1 VRSQIRFNTDVTL
14 IDRKIAATLTK
25 NRLNANRR
33 ETLDRRLSYLSP
45 EDRARWLKI
54 EQELFD
60 VQDERQSAPVKQAE
74 EVAQLE
80 QAVADAQKSL
90 ADAHL
95 RHQKD
100 FVELIQKGY
109 RFFKIVLRPKYPLLR
124 LLRGYGVMGAMF
136 VSSSL

>member
-1 VRSQIRFNTDVTL
+1 MFVQVYRYGESGLWDEQWKTVCERIGLDRPSEADWAGLQEWREWVISRDVRSQIRFNTDVAL

-60 VQDERQSAPVKQAE
+60 VQEERQSAPVKQAE
-74 EVAQLE
+74 EVA
-80 QAVADAQKSL
+80 
-90 ADAHL
+90 
-95 RHQKD
+95 
-100 FVELIQKGY
+100 
-109 RFFKIVLRPKYPLLR
+109 
-124 LLRGYGVMGAMF
+124 
-136 VSSSL
+136 